1 MHDPLPL
8 LSPSDFPAVRRAA
21 LDTVQ
26 VNVGYR
32 CNQSCVHCHV
42 AAGPT
47 RTEEMQAET
56 ADQVLRFLEVSAA
69 RTLDITGGAPELNPH
84 FRPMVGSARALG
96 RQVIDR
102 CNLTILEEPGHED
115 LAEFLA
121 SHRVRIVASLPCY
134 DEENVSRQRGS
145 GVFDASIRA
154 IRRLNALGY
163 GGADPGLSLDLVFN
177 PQGTSLPPSQEE
189 LEATYKRELGERYG
203 IHFGSLLTIANM
215 PVGRFGSVLISK
227 KTFHDYLGLLK
238 AAHEP
243 SNLDSVM
250 CRNLVSIDWQGYVY
264 DCDFNQMLGL
274 PLRINGSRRTHV
286 SDLLDVDLS
295 GRPVTVR
302 SHCYGCTAGQ
312 GSSCG
317 GALA

>member
-8 LSPSDFPAVRRAA
+8 LSPTDFPAVFRGA

-32 CNQSCVHCHV
+32 CNQSCIHCHV
-42 AAGPT
+42 AAGPG
-47 RTEEMQAET
+47 RSEEMDAET
-56 ADQVLRFLEVSAA
+56 TALVLRYFEASSAQ
-69 RTLDITGGAPELNPH
+69 TLDITGGAPELNPH
-84 FRPMVGSARALG
+84 FRPMVTRARELG

-134 DEENVSRQRGS
+134 EEENVARQRGN
-145 GVFDASIRA
+145 GVFDASIRG

-163 GGADPGLSLDLVFN
+163 GSEDGELRLDLVFN
-177 PQGTSLPPSQEE
+177 PQGAILPPDQRE
-189 LEATYKRELGERYG
+189 LEDKYKEVLGERYG
-203 IHFGSLLTIANM
+203 VRFGALLTLANM

-227 KTFHDYLGLLK
+227 KEFHSYLGLLE
-238 AAHEP
+238 AAHQTA
-243 SNLDSVM
+243 NLDSVM
-250 CRNLVSIDWQGYVY
+250 CRTLVSIDWQGYVY

-274 PLRINGSRRTHV
+274 PLRVNGSRRTHI
-286 SDLLDVDLS
+286 SELFGVDLC
-295 GRPVTVR
+295 GRPVAVR

-312 GSSCG
+312 GSSCS
-317 GALA
+317 GALV

>member
-8 LSPSDFPAVRRAA
+8 LSPSDFPVVRRTT

-32 CNQSCVHCHV
+32 CNLSCVHCHV

-56 ADQVLRFLEVSAA
+56 AQQVLQFLETSGAG
-69 RTLDITGGAPELNPH
+69 TLDITGGAPELNPH
-84 FRPMVGSARALG
+84 FRSMVERARELG

-102 CNLTILEEPGHED
+102 CNLTILEEPGHEG

-121 SHRVRIVASLPCY
+121 AHRVRIVASLPCY
-134 DEENVSRQRGS
+134 EEENVARQRGG

-163 GGADPGLSLDLVFN
+163 GGADPDLGLDLVFN
-177 PQGTSLPPSQEE
+177 PQGTDLPPSQEE
-189 LEATYKRELGERYG
+189 LEATYKSVLAERYG
-203 IHFGSLLTIANM
+203 IRFGSLLTIANM

-227 KTFHDYLGLLK
+227 KAFHSYLDVLRE
-238 AAHEP
+238 AHQT

-250 CRNLVSIDWQGYVY
+250 CRTLVSIDWQGYVY

-274 PLRINGSRRTHV
+274 PLRVNGASRTHV
-286 SDLLDVDLS
+286 SDLLDVDLL
-295 GRPVTVR
+295 GRPVAVR

>member
-8 LSPSDFPAVRRAA
+8 LSPSDFPALRRTS

-56 ADQVLRFLEVSAA
+56 AEQVMRFFEASSA
-69 RTLDITGGAPELNPH
+69 RTLDITGGAPELNAH
-84 FRPMVGSARALG
+84 FRFMVERARELG
-96 RQVIDR
+96 GQVIDR

-115 LAEFLA
+115 LAHFLA
-121 SHRVRIVASLPCY
+121 SHRVRVVASLPCY
-134 DEENVSRQRGS
+134 EEENVNRQRGG

-163 GGADPGLSLDLVFN
+163 GGDDPGLSLDLVFN
-177 PQGTSLPPSQEE
+177 PQGTSLPPEQQE
-189 LEATYKRELGERYG
+189 LEATYKRVLRERYG
-203 IHFGSLLTIANM
+203 IRFGSLLTIANM

-227 KTFHDYLGLLK
+227 KSFHDYLDLLRS
-238 AAHEP
+238 AHRP

-250 CRNLVSIDWQGYVY
+250 CRSLVSIDWQGYVF
-264 DCDFNQMLGL
+264 DCDFNQMLDL
-274 PLRINGSRRTHV
+274 PLRINGAARTHV
-286 SDLLDVDLS
+286 SDLLVADLA
-295 GRPVTVR
+295 GRPIAVR
-302 SHCYGCTAGQ
+302 NHCYGCTAGQ

>member
-8 LSPSDFPAVRRAA
+8 LSPSDFPAVRRES

-56 ADQVLRFLEVSAA
+56 AGQVLHFLEASTAH
-69 RTLDITGGAPELNPH
+69 TLDITGGAPELNPH
-84 FRPMVGSARALG
+84 FRSMVERARELG

-134 DEENVSRQRGS
+134 EEENVARQRGG

-163 GGADPGLSLDLVFN
+163 GGSDPGLGLDLVFN

-189 LEATYKRELGERYG
+189 LEATYKQVLGERYG
-203 IHFGSLLTIANM
+203 IRFGSLLTIANM

-227 KTFHDYLGLLK
+227 KALHDYLDVLRE
-238 AAHEP
+238 AHRP
-243 SNLDSVM
+243 ANLGSVM
-250 CRNLVSIDWQGYVY
+250 CRTLVSIDWQGYVY

-274 PLRINGSRRTHV
+274 PLRVNGSRRTHV

-295 GRPVTVR
+295 GRPVAVR